1 MQHTSVATFQLNN
14 VKVAYDVK
22 YELENNINGDATFLI
37 NFDNVPF
44 NMEIKLNNVEKKS
57 EGKLQFT
64 SVGSARKNHPNVRI
78 QSHPENPQLQL
89 IMFQVSEHY
98 VNIF

>member
-1 MQHTSVATFQLNN
+1 MATFQLNN

-22 YELENNINGDATFLI
+22 YELENNNNGVATFLI

-57 EGKLQFT
+57 EGKLQFM
-64 SVGSARKNHPNVRI
+64 SIGSARKNHPSVRI

-89 IMFQVSEHY
+89 IMFQVSENY
-98 VNIF
+98 VNIFD